1 MMARL
6 LSNKLCKYKDESIP
20 TGWAPPLRRWLRSS
34 SQREGSSL
42 LFNSVGFLL
51 YQRFLFPFTC
61 FQYSTWWYILFS
73 YPYSVGHKFFA
84 IFHPKNFITLLV
96 AVRANGLVDSVSAR
110 KFLEAAD
117 KTGDKRIFFT
127 VFRLSLQKLLFCKK
141 NLQLIFFSAFLR
153 RETLECG
160 ARANSGANKKP
171 GFMV

>member
-1 MMARL
+1 MLLQNSWRL
-6 LSNKLCKYKDESIP
+6 TWWQGCFKQTVHYEDEIIP

-34 SQREGSSL
+34 LQREGSSL
-42 LFNSVGFLL
+42 LFNSVNFLL
-51 YQRFLFPFTC
+51 YQRCLYPFTC
-61 FQYSTWWYILFS
+61 LQYSTWWYILFS

-141 NLQLIFFSAFLR
+141 NTFNWFSFQLFWG
-153 RETLECG
+153 E
-160 ARANSGANKKP
+160 KP
-171 GFMV
+171 